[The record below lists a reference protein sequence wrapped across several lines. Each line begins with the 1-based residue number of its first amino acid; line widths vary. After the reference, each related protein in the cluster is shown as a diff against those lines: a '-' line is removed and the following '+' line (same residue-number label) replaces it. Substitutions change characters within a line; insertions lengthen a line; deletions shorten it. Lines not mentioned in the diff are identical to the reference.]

1 MPTSPT
7 ACPPTRP
14 AGARPGLTLGELLV
28 TLAVTAVIFGAAIP
42 FLTLQARSVTRQAG
56 RLESQLNVRFG
67 VSAIDRDL
75 RAAGVGV
82 VDAQPMLVEADGRAL
97 TLNANLVS
105 RTRFYDRATGLPAAA
120 GTGPSAGAYDDA
132 VNLDPDAPDGAVGV
146 LTRAGRV
153 ALPATG
159 IAYPDCTYVQGGG
172 ASTFSRA
179 ETVSFFVRR
188 DSTSTRPDQYVLFRR
203 VNALAPEVLA
213 RGLVLA
219 PGEAVFSY
227 FQLNATGQQVPVP
240 ADSLP
245 LVHRAAMHGSP
256 ADTGRGA
263 MTDAVRY
270 VRVRLVGRAVDRRT
284 GRQSLDTVQAS
295 VRLMNAGL
303 MRRATCGEA
312 PLFGGTFTATD
323 PGAPTP
329 QVRLTWTPASDERGG
344 ERDVERYLV
353 FRRLATDPPGF
364 GEPLLSVGVDATT
377 AAYQYVDTQVLPA
390 TAYVYGLAA
399 QDCNPLNSPIA
410 QAAVTT
416 RP

>member
-1 MPTSPT
+1 MPTSPSPR
-7 ACPPTRP
+7 PPAP
-14 AGARPGLTLGELLV
+14 LAGARPGLTLGELLV
-28 TLAVTAVIFGAAIP
+28 TLAVTAVIFGAAIQ

-67 VSAIDRDL
+67 MSAIDRDL

-82 VDAQPMLVEADGRAL
+82 VDAQPMIVEGDGRAI

-105 RTRFYDRATGLPAAA
+105 RTRFYDRVTGMPAAPGA
-120 GTGPSAGAYDDA
+120 GPATAVYDDA
-132 VNLDPDAPDGAVGV
+132 VNVDPDAPPGGAGV
-146 LTRAGRV
+146 LARTGRIT
-153 ALPATG
+153 LPATG
-159 IAYPDCTYVQGGG
+159 LAYPDCTYVQGGG
-172 ASTFSRA
+172 VTTTSRA

-188 DSTSTRPDQYVLFRR
+188 DSTSTRPDQYALFRR

-219 PGEAVFSY
+219 PGQPVFRY
-227 FQLNATGQQVPVP
+227 YQLDAAGRQVPL
-240 ADSLP
+240 DTLLP

-263 MTDAVRY
+263 LTDAVRY
-270 VRVRLVGRAVDRRT
+270 VDVRLVGRSVDRRT

-303 MRRATCGEA
+303 LRRATCGEA
-312 PLFGGTFTATD
+312 PLLGGTFTAT
-323 PGAPTP
+323 APSAATP

-344 ERDVERYLV
+344 ERDVERYLL

-364 GEPLLSVGVDATT
+364 GEPFLSVGADASQTT
-377 AAYQYVDTQVLPA
+377 YQFVDTQVLPA

-399 QDCNPLNSPIA
+399 HDCNPLNSVVA
-410 QAAVTT
+410 QVPVTT